1 MTDKNQ
7 IRENLRSEGF
17 ELIDST
23 LSLLV
28 DSLAD
33 ALTSLGED
41 DLLPF
46 LPWRGET
53 PKADPPE
60 GIQQLYSIG
69 FQLLNMVEE
78 RVSSAIRRERE
89 KNSAL
94 NLSAVYG
101 LAH

>member
-1 MTDKNQ
+1 MYVARPVGRDDDKW
-7 IRENLRSEGF
+7 RPLCPENTELGHGHRIVRQGFEQEGF

-53 PKADPPE
+53 PKSDPPE

-69 FQLLNMVEE
+69 
-78 RVSSAIRRERE
+78 
-89 KNSAL
+89 
-94 NLSAVYG
+94 
-101 LAH
+101 